1 MERAPKATFHVDECR
16 ACQGTWFDVGELGAV
31 FGRIPQQGLAAST
44 IDENAPDPVP
54 RALLEI
60 AFFLLRRLVLPF

>member
-1 MERAPKATFHVDECR
+1 MDRAPKATFHVDECKD
-16 ACQGTWFDVGELGAV
+16 CGGTWFDVGELGTV
-31 FGRIPQQGLAAST
+31 FGRVPQQGLAAST

-60 AFFLLRRLVLPF
+60 AFFLLRRLVLPL